1 MINVKWLRKYTAYRE
16 KKIWKAKCRADR
28 SIIYDNIY
36 QAAGSGKYNCVFTIV
51 RMEKLEVINN
61 IFIRNIT
68 QELEKK
74 GFCVGVKSDTTYNYF
89 EISWSKEKKLN
100 FF

>member
-1 MINVKWLRKYTAYRE
+1 MINTKWLRKYTAYRD

-36 QAAGSGKYNCVFTIV
+36 QAARNGKYSCVSIV
-51 RMEKLEVINN
+51 SRGDQLEVINN
-61 IFIRNIT
+61 IFINNIT

-74 GFCVGVKSDTTYNYF
+74 GFCVSVKSDTTYNYF
-89 EISWSKEKKLN
+89 NISWVKKK
-100 FF
+100 

>member
-1 MINVKWLRKYTAYRE
+1 MINAKWLRKYTAYRD

-36 QAAGSGKYNCVFTIV
+36 QAAGNGKYSCVSIV
-51 RMEKLEVINN
+51 SRGDQLEVINN
-61 IFIRNIT
+61 IFINNIT

-74 GFCVGVKSDTTYNYF
+74 GFYVDVTSDTCYNYF
-89 EISWSKEKKLN
+89 NISWAKKK
-100 FF
+100 

>member
-1 MINVKWLRKYTAYRE
+1 MNAKWLRKYTARQE
-16 KKIWKAKCRADR
+16 KKIWKAKCRADK

-36 QAAGSGKYNCVFTIV
+36 KAASNGKYNCISSIA
-51 RMEKLEVINN
+51 RMERLEVINN
-61 IFIRNIT
+61 ITIRNIT

-74 GFCVGVKSDTTYNYF
+74 GFCVVVTSDYLYNTSK
-89 EISWSKEKKLN
+89 ISWSEKKKLN

>member
-1 MINVKWLRKYTAYRE
+1 MINAKWLRKYTARQE
-16 KKIWKAKCRADR
+16 KKILKTKCRANR

-36 QAAGSGKYNCVFTIV
+36 KAAGNGKYNCTFTIV
-51 RMEKLEVINN
+51 RIEKLEVINN
-61 IFIRNIT
+61 IFISNIT

-89 EISWSKEKKLN
+89 NVSWSKKK
-100 FF
+100 